1 MVVVHTLEER
11 SNLWLLDLERG
22 QFRKLAGEGADY
34 WWPVWTPDGN
44 RVVFNS
50 NWHGGPTM
58 HLFWKPWDGS
68 EPPEL
73 LAEMAVPPQPQSWTP
88 DGSVLLFT
96 QLDGSSFGIWEFPF
110 AGDDRTPRPLLDTPF
125 NEFHPSLSP
134 NGRWL
139 AYVSDEGG
147 QDEVWVRAYP
157 GPGPVRQV
165 SVGGGWEPVWAP
177 DGREIYYRWPAGSAL
192 RTRMMAVTFRSG
204 SPPAI
209 GDPRMLFEGDYPH
222 EAPYGRHYDISPD
235 GRRFLMITSSTI
247 LPAPTRI
254 GVVFNWFEEL
264 KAKVGN

>member
-1 MVVVHTLEER
+1 
-11 SNLWLLDLERG
+11 
-22 QFRKLAGEGADY
+22 
-34 WWPVWTPDGN
+34 
-44 RVVFNS
+44 
-50 NWHGGPTM
+50 M

-177 DGREIYYRWPAGSAL
+177 DGRIFFCANRGGTENIWSVLPIIVNDRKPHAPASVEANRPATIPAGNQRLA
-192 RTRMMAVTFRSG
+192 G
-204 SPPAI
+204 
-209 GDPRMLFEGDYPH
+209 H
-222 EAPYGRHYDISPD
+222 
-235 GRRFLMITSSTI
+235 
-247 LPAPTRI
+247 
-254 GVVFNWFEEL
+254 
-264 KAKVGN
+264 